1 MQKLGV
7 CFGILSRITA
17 AHCNQRIHNTNIN
30 FFPLPSPP
38 TPLLGFMAVDSDI
51 SPRQGRLFNP
61 WLHCTDYTY
70 FSVLYCIVLYLLLYG
85 LHLFG
90 ANWQR
95 APTLSLDRPWAIS
108 AELRFYF
115 GVPSIISCPETRFT
129 RGRAKGFGK
138 VSWQLDL
145 TETSHLVRYLG
156 VCAYVSLPSAAHYPS
171 WSAGQLEE

>member
-85 LHLFG
+85 LHILLCIVLYCIYYYTDYTYLEQIDKEPPPFHRTG
-90 ANWQR
+90 HGRYQR
-95 APTLSLDRPWAIS
+95 NCDFIS
-108 AELRFYF
+108 ACHQLYPVRRPDLR
-115 GVPSIISCPETRFT
+115 GDVRKALEKSV
-129 RGRAKGFGK
+129 G
-138 VSWQLDL
+138 SWI
-145 TETSHLVRYLG
+145 
-156 VCAYVSLPSAAHYPS
+156 
-171 WSAGQLEE
+171 